1 MKSLLWRLIPLAVWI
16 VVVSALGNQ
25 LTVSAATVAG
35 VAGCVAAFWVGS
47 RIAASKMRL
56 WVPWACVLPLQAVI
70 FSSAAAIRGTELV
83 ARAVG
88 PTGAWVLSSVALWFG
103 SAALWVG
110 LFQASSRRVPPFV
123 ALEAAA
129 VTVVGASIFAHHR
142 EGAIN
147 RPFFLVDPLWAKG
160 YDPLPVFLAIGGVVA
175 AVLIVL
181 MASKSAAASRR
192 TAILDVS
199 LLMVMMLLLYSVFPT
214 HQITKLRDLYN
225 GTGGDKKTSASPS
238 PAGEGQNGA
247 TPSPRRRASG
257 HGQGHD
263 DGMGT
268 DSEIRDDDFSKKKS
282 SGGNAQ
288 PVAVVLFHDDYAPPD
303 GFYYFRQAVF
313 STFNGQ
319 RVVRDDGTFDRDVA
333 DGFPTDTPINL
344 TKPRAETRIAR
355 SLKTTVALITSHAR
369 PFGLV
374 APVRFEVENNPDPS
388 HFQRAYN
395 VQSDVL
401 TVGLPELLDHAVG
414 DPSWTQ
420 ETREHYLAAPTDPR
434 YKTLADS
441 CLQML
446 RAELRD
452 KPLARAVAVKL
463 WLDQNGTYDLTS
475 KYENSKDPVGD
486 FLFGDRV
493 GYCVSFAHAAVALYR
508 TVGVPAR
515 VGTGY
520 AVDARFRGQSSAL
533 LIRSNASHAW
543 PEIYLEGLGWVP
555 LDVSP
560 AKSLVKPAPPPDS
573 GQQDLYGDLA
583 RKKGQK
589 RQPDQPERRIN
600 LQDVLRNF
608 LRLAF
613 QGLLG
618 GLGLLVL
625 LTYAMK
631 VWRRMEPHFASDA
644 DLPIVAYRSALS
656 ALADHGR
663 VRGYGQT
670 REQFARDV
678 EDVCPSLT
686 PLTRIHLRHALG
698 PKGDLPA
705 RQDMLSLHR
714 AARAEV
720 GARSRPSRRAVALLH
735 PFGWWLVR

>member
-1 MKSLLWRLIPLAVWI
+1 MKSLLWRIVPLVVWVI
-16 VVVSALGNQ
+16 VVTALGNQ
-25 LTVSAATVAG
+25 LTVAAATAAG

-47 RIAASKMRL
+47 RLAASKVRL
-56 WVPWACVLPLQAVI
+56 WVPWACALPIQAVI
-70 FSSAAAIRGTELV
+70 FAISAAIRGTEII
-83 ARAVG
+83 AQTVG
-88 PTGAWVLSSVALWFG
+88 PAEAWVLSSVVLWFG

-129 VTVVGASIFAHHR
+129 VTIVGASIFAHHR
-142 EGAIN
+142 EGSIN

-160 YDPLPVFLAIGGVVA
+160 YDPLPVFLAIGGVVS
-175 AVLIVL
+175 AVLILL

-192 TAILDVS
+192 TTFLEVTV
-199 LLMVMMLLLYSVFPT
+199 LMVAMLLLYAVFPT
-214 HQITKLRDLYN
+214 HQLPKLRDMYN
-225 GTGGDKKTSASPS
+225 GQGGDKKTSASPS
-238 PAGEGQNGA
+238 PASGQDGGA
-247 TPSPRRRASG
+247 SPSPRRRASG

-282 SGGNAQ
+282 SGAGAQ
-288 PVAVVLFHDDYAPPD
+288 PVAVVLFHDDYTPPD

-319 RVVRDDGTFDRDVA
+319 RVVRDDGTYDRDVA
-333 DGFPTDTPINL
+333 DGFPTDKALTM
-344 TKPRAETRIAR
+344 TKPRAERSVAR
-355 SLKTTVALITSHAR
+355 TLKTTVALITSHAR

-374 APVRFEVENNPDPS
+374 GPLRFEAENNPDPN
-388 HFQRAYN
+388 HFQRAYR
-395 VQSDVL
+395 VESDVL
-401 TVGLPELLDHAVG
+401 TTGLPELLDHGVG
-414 DPSWTQ
+414 DPSWTK

-434 YKTLADS
+434 YKAIADG

-452 KPLARAVAVKL
+452 KPLARAVAIKL

-520 AVDARFRGQSSAL
+520 AVDSRFRGQSSAL

-543 PEIYLEGLGWVP
+543 PEIYLEGVGWVP
-555 LDVSP
+555 LDISP
-560 AKSLVKPAPPPDS
+560 AKSLVKPADPPDS

-583 RKKGQK
+583 RKKGEK
-589 RQPDQPERRIN
+589 RRPDQPEQRIN
-600 LQDVLRNF
+600 LQDVMRGL
-608 LRLAF
+608 LSGAF
-613 QGLLG
+613 KGLLG

-625 LTYAMK
+625 VMYAMK
-631 VWRRMEPHFASDA
+631 IWRRIEPGFARDA
-644 DLPIVAYRSALS
+644 DLPLVAYRSALS
-656 ALADHGR
+656 VLADHGR
-663 VRGYGQT
+663 VRGYGQS
-670 REQFARDV
+670 REQFARDL

-698 PKGDLPA
+698 PQDALPA
-705 RQDMLSLHR
+705 RDDLLSLRR
-714 AARAEV
+714 AV
-720 GARSRPSRRAVALLH
+720 GAEIESRSRPARRAFALLH